1 LKSLSKIA
9 SVLVTFGVAAALGS
23 GLRLHA
29 YAASAYTLTAA
40 ENGMQLKTPDG
51 KVVFEYVTK
60 KPENIGLT
68 SPSAAYFHPVNTP
81 SGETVTNVAPNDHPH
96 HRGIFFGFLDSEFRT
111 PVDFSKAPPNHAT
124 RAFSVQRGDFWA
136 WGLYAPREGRVIQN
150 RDVKLVS
157 ADAEHAQL
165 EIHND
170 WLIDNKKLLE
180 ETDEVVATERDGV
193 YVLDLTYRFAPLVPY
208 VLNQT
213 AFGGFVVQGQKYGDS
228 YFSNA
233 SGKVDLP
240 SPHYSYPDG
249 DWPSEAWYDYTIQL
263 KSDGKTVG
271 FAVLDHPLNPPTR
284 WHNTLWMLNPC
295 ITTFGT
301 VTIQPD
307 SPLIL
312 RYRIVVH
319 DGPPPTE
326 VLQKLSQEWRGT
338 KANPFT
344 SQ

>member
-1 LKSLSKIA
+1 
-9 SVLVTFGVAAALGS
+9 
-23 GLRLHA
+23 
-29 YAASAYTLTAA
+29 
-40 ENGMQLKTPDG
+40 M
-51 KVVFEYVTK
+51 
-60 KPENIGLT
+60 
-68 SPSAAYFHPVNTP
+68 
-81 SGETVTNVAPNDHPH
+81 
-96 HRGIFFGFLDSEFRT
+96 
-111 PVDFSKAPPNHAT
+111 
-124 RAFSVQRGDFWA
+124 
-136 WGLYAPREGRVIQN
+136 
-150 RDVKLVS
+150 
-157 ADAEHAQL
+157 

-170 WLIDNKKLLE
+170 WLIENKKLLE
-180 ETDEVVATERDGV
+180 ETDEVGVSERDGV
-193 YVLDLTYRFAPLVPY
+193 YVLDLAYRFAPLVPY

-301 VTIQPD
+301 VTVQPD

-338 KANPFT
+338 KANPFS

>member
-1 LKSLSKIA
+1 LKSKSRIA
-9 SVLVTFGVAAALGS
+9 SVLITFAGAAALAN
-23 GLRLHA
+23 GLCLRA
-29 YAASAYTLTAA
+29 FAASAYTLTAV
-40 ENGMQLKTPDG
+40 ENGMQLKAPDG
-51 KVVFEYVTK
+51 KVVFEYVTR

-81 SGETVTNVAPNDHPH
+81 AGETVTNVAPNDHPH

-136 WGLYAPREGRVIQN
+136 WGLYAPRENRVIQN
-150 RDVKLVS
+150 RDIKLVS
-157 ADAEHAQL
+157 ADAEHAQV

-170 WLIDNKKLLE
+170 WLIENKKLLE
-180 ETDEVVATERDGV
+180 ETDEVRVSERDGV
-193 YVLDLTYRFAPLVPY
+193 YVLDLAYRFAPLVPY

-271 FAVLDHPLNPPTR
+271 FAVFD
-284 WHNTLWMLNPC
+284 
-295 ITTFGT
+295 T
-301 VTIQPD
+301 V
-307 SPLIL
+307 
-312 RYRIVVH
+312 
-319 DGPPPTE
+319 
-326 VLQKLSQEWRGT
+326 
-338 KANPFT
+338 A
-344 SQ
+344 